1 MGFVGGTRGWT
12 EGLGG
17 LLTSN
22 SPHFGFFLSYFF
34 DLRFALQFSYIT
46 GNHSFTIKAPSG
58 TKATGSVD
66 IQDFGIN
73 FKFYMNTQN
82 VTRGLAAFNP
92 YLIAGIA
99 QVYRTTTI
107 DGVTGFGKE
116 NALGFDFGAGIELPM
131 LRNKMFFGAQ
141 AMYQLVSFKNENTE
155 IVFDTQERTG
165 VYPTGDTYTFLGI
178 IGVNF

>member
-1 MGFVGGTRGWT
+1 
-12 EGLGG
+12 
-17 LLTSN
+17 
-22 SPHFGFFLSYFF
+22 
-34 DLRFALQFSYIT
+34 
-46 GNHSFTIKAPSG
+46 
-58 TKATGSVD
+58 
-66 IQDFGIN
+66 
-73 FKFYMNTQN
+73 MNTQN